1 MNDPLDLPLRDIHL
15 PEAVATWPLA
25 YGWWILLFVLISLLA
40 LMVFVYYRNKRNRYS
55 AITLAKKELEQIQ
68 NDFSQDNNSEKLVR
82 QVSILI
88 RRLSISIFPRTDVA
102 HLTGENWLKF
112 LDQHVEG
119 EPFSGGDGRI
129 LIDAPY
135 RREFISED
143 VESVVRHCS
152 QWIDAVARYKTK

>member
-15 PEAVATWPLA
+15 PEAVGLWPLA
-25 YGWWILLFVLISLLA
+25 YGWWVLLFVLLSLVL
-40 LMVFVYYRNKRNRYS
+40 LMVFVYYRNMRNRYS
-55 AITLAKKELEQIQ
+55 AITLAKKELEKIQ
-68 NDFSQDNNSEKLVR
+68 DDFSQDNNSEKLVR

-119 EPFSGGDGRI
+119 ELFSGGDGRI

-135 RREFISED
+135 RREFLSED